1 MPTSAIDNPLV
12 THILGMLV
20 EQPMHQYALRQALT
34 ARYPTMQAQFSAG
47 SVYALIGTLVRE
59 GWIAPL
65 RSEREQGRRSRTIYG
80 LTAMGQKAFRQRIAA
95 EIRATTSDMPAFV
108 TAVAYLG
115 ALTPDEA
122 IAALRVRRT
131 AIDRRAEAV
140 HHALQDADHLSVI
153 PLHTIEGDFLAHQLA
168 SESAWI
174 AQLIDRIETGELT
187 WPDMPTEGRYDYSCS
202 CQ

>member
-1 MPTSAIDNPLV
+1 MPTSAIDNRLV

-34 ARYPTMQAQFSAG
+34 ERYPTMQAQFSAG
-47 SVYALIGTLVRE
+47 SVYALVGTLVRE

-65 RSEREQGRRSRTIYG
+65 RSEREQGRRPRTVYG
-80 LTAMGQKAFRQRIAA
+80 LTAMGQNAFRQRIAA

-122 IAALRVRRT
+122 IAALRVRLT
-131 AIDRRAEAV
+131 SIAQRAEAT
-140 HHALQDADHLSVI
+140 HQALQDADHLGVI
-153 PLHTIEGDFLAHQLA
+153 PLHMIEGDFLAHQFA

-174 AQLIDRIETGELT
+174 AQLIDRIETGDLA
-187 WPDMPTEGRYDYSCS
+187 WPDAPMEDRT
-202 CQ
+202 